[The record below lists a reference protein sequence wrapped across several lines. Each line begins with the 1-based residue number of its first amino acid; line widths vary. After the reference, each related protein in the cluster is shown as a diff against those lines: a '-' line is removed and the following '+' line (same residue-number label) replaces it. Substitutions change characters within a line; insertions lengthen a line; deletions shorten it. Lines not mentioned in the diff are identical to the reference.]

1 MRSWDQA
8 LQITWLVFITLAA
21 KDDCNEAAHKVILWA
36 VVEVFEG
43 APPTPFMLPSALAK
57 PSYSAVTWFPISSW
71 MMGSSEKL
79 QWNDFKENM
88 TISFRELREDR
99 EITDVTLACEDEV
112 TRLKLTKS
120 SWRHS
125 VHSSWSSWRR
135 INTPIL
141 LYTWGAS
148 CQRILWLLWTFV
160 YNGEAT
166 VFQDS
171 LDAFLAL
178 AEELKL
184 KGLSGSAEAEEKSA
198 KETPRPQGRIDQ
210 LMKQEIGEKV
220 FPPQSNCIYPSSY
233 ESYNTTVVK
242 LSRCKHSC

>member
-1 MRSWDQA
+1 MTAMRLPTRLFSELWLKFLRVHLLHPLCYQVHLPNHPTLLLHGSPSPLGWWVPQKSFNGTTSKKTWPSHSESWERTERSQMSP
-8 LQITWLVFITLAA
+8 WPV
-21 KDDCNEAAHKVILWA
+21 K
-36 VVEVFEG
+36 
-43 APPTPFMLPSALAK
+43 M
-57 PSYSAVTWFPISSW
+57 
-71 MMGSSEKL
+71 
-79 QWNDFKENM
+79 
-88 TISFRELREDR
+88 
-99 EITDVTLACEDEV
+99 V

-120 SWRHS
+120 FWRHS

-184 KGLSGSAEAEEKSA
+184 KGLSGSAEA
-198 KETPRPQGRIDQ
+198 
-210 LMKQEIGEKV
+210 
-220 FPPQSNCIYPSSY
+220 
-233 ESYNTTVVK
+233 
-242 LSRCKHSC
+242 